1 MPECFDA
8 ARAARI
14 AATWAD
20 AAHQAP
26 SLLLRQHVT
35 QHCPEVGQALILDV
49 DDGQKPGI
57 P

>member
-14 AATWAD
+14 AAAWAD
-20 AAHQAP
+20 AAYQAP

-49 DDGQKPGI
+49 DDGQKPGV